1 MSCRL
6 FFAGKLLVACVR
18 EQCSHNDVPT
28 PPSKPK
34 DGDVVRKRH
43 SAWGKTQETGEEERV
58 NQMPSTHTWIET
70 LKLSTGR
77 ASTGFERDLKSS
89 SLFFLALMAIT
100 AETASPSCSPGYF
113 CCFFTEQSSQK
124 VKSCL
129 GPQPPG

>member
-1 MSCRL
+1 M
-6 FFAGKLLVACVR
+6 ACIR
-18 EQCSHNDVPT
+18 EQRSHNDVPT

-58 NQMPSTHTWIET
+58 NQVPSTHTWIET

-89 SLFFLALMAIT
+89 SLGSNGNNSRDCQPQLLTRLFLLL
-100 AETASPSCSPGYF
+100 PH
-113 CCFFTEQSSQK
+113 
-124 VKSCL
+124 
-129 GPQPPG
+129 